1 MSNIVRT
8 MIGDTLEMTFVS
20 SGVTFSP
27 IWGSVYDGSESLVSS
42 WTMQSSGN
50 GHYYYNYTAADSP
63 GFYDAKMVGYVNSSP
78 YRRSVRFELVEG
90 EVD

>member
-1 MSNIVRT
+1 MAIVRT
-8 MIGDTLEMTFVS
+8 VIGDTLEMTFVS

-27 IWGSVYDGSESLVSS
+27 IWGAVYDGSESLVSS

-50 GHYYYNYTAADSP
+50 GHYYYNHTTATTP
-63 GFYDAKMVGYVNSSP
+63 GFYDSRMTGYVNSAA
-78 YRRSVRFELVEG
+78 YKRNIRFQLVEG